1 MKSIITVLYFKYL
14 TYKSFHKTLLGQ
26 DEDTETVRRILGK
39 NVQDVMTRKPVTV
52 TTNDL
57 MKSAAETMAKHR

>member
-1 MKSIITVLYFKYL
+1 MYVTKKL
-14 TYKSFHKTLLGQ
+14 
-26 DEDTETVRRILGK
+26 DTETVRRILGK